1 MAVTVYKLYNVC
13 CSGCATRMEEELA
26 RLPHVQHAG
35 IDVSERSL
43 RLEGRAELGEI
54 NAILDSVEAGA
65 RAELAATPRSAAD
78 AQGDPAEG
86 HSPEADA
93 NAPEDHEHDE
103 QGNPLPRILLSGAL
117 LACGLIF
124 GDALSERT
132 SPWLVNA
139 LCYGL
144 PYVLCG
150 YGVLRNGA
158 RSLVRGDF
166 FNEFTLMG
174 GATLAAIAI
183 GELPEAVGV
192 MLFYCLGEYAQ
203 EKAAG
208 NSRRSIRALL
218 AAKPSAAH
226 VLCDG
231 LTEDVAP
238 ENVNVGTEL
247 LVRPG
252 EKIPLDGV
260 VISGQSHIDT
270 SPLTGEPLPVDVG
283 PDSQVFAGTVNQGG
297 ALTVR
302 VTARYADTSM
312 ARILE
317 MVENAA
323 ARKAPTERFITR
335 FARYY
340 TPAVTAGA
348 ALVAIIPPLLGM
360 GTFDEWLYRA
370 LVVLVISCPCALVI
384 SIPLGYFGGIG
395 AASRRGILVKG
406 GYVLDA
412 LRHIRTV
419 AFDKTGTLTEGVFAV
434 TRILPAPGV
443 SEAELLRAAALAESR
458 SNHPLARAVLNAA
471 REGLGSL
478 PVELDLEV
486 TEIPGRGMSAVA
498 DSQTILAGNA
508 ALLRENGVQ
517 LAEDAL
523 SNDLLHQGSL
533 VLIAIGQPGAFRY
546 LGALVAADRLRPQSA
561 QTLQDLRAQG
571 ITTLGML
578 TGDSQEGAQ
587 AVAVQLNIDVV
598 KARLLPQD
606 KAAALEQ
613 LDEARHTL
621 FMGDGIN
628 DAPVLTSAGVGVA
641 MGGLGSEAAI
651 ETADVV
657 VLDDNPARL
666 PELLRLAARTRTIVW
681 QNITLALGIKLAF
694 MVLGVVGLSGL
705 WEAVFADVGVALL
718 AVLNA
723 TRVMRG

>member
-1 MAVTVYKLYNVC
+1 MITVYSLHNVC
-13 CSGCATRMEEELA
+13 CSGCAAQMEEKLA
-26 RLPHVQHAG
+26 TLPGVLHAG
-35 IDVSERSL
+35 IDVAARRL
-43 RLEGRAELGEI
+43 RLEGTAPTLDII
-54 NAILDSVEAGA
+54 NAVLGSVENGA
-65 RAELAATPRSAAD
+65 RAENLNTDVSDTAPAHMEAGEGEKEGKYALAKM
-78 AQGDPAEG
+78 
-86 HSPEADA
+86 
-93 NAPEDHEHDE
+93 
-103 QGNPLPRILLSGAL
+103 LLSAL
-117 LACGLIF
+117 LLGTGLTF
-124 GDALSERT
+124 GEELGQRT
-132 SPWLVNA
+132 APWLVNA

-150 YGVLRNGA
+150 YAVLRDGA
-158 RSLVRGDF
+158 RSVLRKDF

-203 EKAAG
+203 ERAAG
-208 NSRRSIRALL
+208 SSRRSIRALL
-218 AAKPSAAH
+218 AAKPATAH
-226 VLCDG
+226 VLRDG
-231 LTEDVAP
+231 ATVDVAP
-238 ENVNVGTEL
+238 ESVAVDAEI

-260 VISGQSHIDT
+260 VLAGESHVDT
-270 SPLTGEPLPVDVG
+270 SPLTGEPLPVSVTK
-283 PDSQVFAGTVNQGG
+283 DSPVYAGTVNQSG
-297 ALTVR
+297 ALTLR

-340 TPAVTAGA
+340 TPAVTAAA
-348 ALVAIIPPLLGM
+348 ALVALLPPLLGM
-360 GTFDEWLYRA
+360 GSFGEWFYKA
-370 LVVLVISCPCALVI
+370 LVLLVISCPCALVI

-434 TRILPAPGV
+434 TQIEPAAGV
-443 SEAELLRAAALAESR
+443 TEEELLHCAALAESR
-458 SNHPLARAVLNAA
+458 SNHPLARAVLTAA
-471 REGLGSL
+471 RAKLDRE
-478 PVELDLEV
+478 PVALQLEV
-486 TEIPGRGMSAVA
+486 KEIPGKGMSAVA
-498 DSQTILAGNA
+498 DGRAILAGNA
-508 ALLRENGVQ
+508 ALLQQHGVDV
-517 LAEDAL
+517 EDKVL
-523 SNDLLHQGSL
+523 SAQGNAGSAGSVVL
-533 VLIAIGQPGAFRY
+533 VAADGRY

-561 QTLQDLRAQG
+561 PALAALRAAG
-571 ITTLGML
+571 VRTLAML
-578 TGDSQEGAQ
+578 TGDSQEGAD
-587 AVAVQLNIDVV
+587 AVAAKLPLDVV

-606 KAAALEQ
+606 KAAALAS
-613 LDEARHTL
+613 LDETAHTL
-621 FMGDGIN
+621 FVGDGIN
-628 DAPVLTSAGVGVA
+628 DAPVLTTAGVGVA

-666 PELLRLAARTRTIVW
+666 PELLQLAARTRRIVW

-694 MVLGVVGLSGL
+694 MVLGVTGLSGL

-723 TRVMRG
+723 TRAMRA